1 MSSNIE
7 ISKICIVCGN
17 DFIARTTKTKYCSK
31 KCNTKDYKSQLKQ
44 KKIKV
49 SNMET
54 IKIKLIPLEQIK
66 AKEFLT
72 VKDVAI
78 LLNCSVRTV
87 YYYIDNGIID
97 AVNLGQRMTR
107 VKRSTLDKLFTK

>member
-1 MSSNIE
+1 
-7 ISKICIVCGN
+7 
-17 DFIARTTKTKYCSK
+17 
-31 KCNTKDYKSQLKQ
+31 
-44 KKIKV
+44 
-49 SNMET
+49 MET
-54 IKIKLIPLEQIK
+54 VKTKLIPLEQIK

-87 YYYIDNGIID
+87 YYYIDNGIIE

-107 VKRSTLDKLFTK
+107 IKRSTLDKLFTK